1 MQLHALRKHS
11 SGKLKLTDIKAMF
24 LEMRDQAQNIAPVL
38 AYRYQAA

>member
-24 LEMRDQAQNIAPVL
+24 LEMRDQV
-38 AYRYQAA
+38 